1 MKKVLGIE
9 EGDAQRLWEHRKE
22 GSQTG
27 GSWNMFLIWDPEG
40 MSWGSPGRAFKARGS
55 RASESLRSLVNG
67 ASEGIG
73 LGRAAEIRPNWESGD
88 TGHINEF
95 GLYHKGK
102 KGVTQSDSCF
112 RRLMAAFTG
121 N

>member
-1 MKKVLGIE
+1 M
-9 EGDAQRLWEHRKE
+9 
-22 GSQTG
+22 
-27 GSWNMFLIWDPEG
+27 
-40 MSWGSPGRAFKARGS
+40 
-55 RASESLRSLVNG
+55 NG

-73 LGRAAEIRPNWESGD
+73 LGRAAEIRPNRESGD